1 MIIDL
6 DKDFNDPPKKIEVI
20 SVSREKPVEKDIKAP
35 KLEIIS
41 PKKETKAPKE
51 EITAEVRRD
60 FLIEQIELE
69 ERDVRYQRAMAHR
82 KYRKLLDHKL
92 EPKGYDVDFLEI
104 YEEIEG
110 YTEQLKQIWM
120 RREHL
125 ARFGTEQKSRIID
138 DATIAKI
145 DALKYDRSR
154 VSDQLYKAKK
164 QLAIAKAS
172 GNAKKEANAS
182 AKIDQLLFRVL
193 EIQTALKKLENE

>member
-6 DKDFNDPPKKIEVI
+6 DKDFNEPPKKIEVI
-20 SVSREKPVEKDIKAP
+20 SISRGKPAEKKTKAVN
-35 KLEIIS
+35 LEISS
-41 PKKETKAPKE
+41 PKKETQAPRE
-51 EITAEVRRD
+51 EISDEVRRD

-92 EPKGYDVDFLEI
+92 EPKGSDADFLEI

-125 ARFGTEQKSRIID
+125 VRFGTEQKSRIID
-138 DATIAKI
+138 DATLAKI

-182 AKIDQLLFRVL
+182 AKIDQLMFRVL